1 MFYNYI
7 KNLGYVGTLILDDI
21 YLNNDMIN
29 FWNQIND
36 DKIDAT
42 NIGHS
47 TGTGV
52 VFLK

>member
-1 MFYNYI
+1 
-7 KNLGYVGTLILDDI
+7 VGTLILDDI
-21 YLNNDMIN
+21 YLNDDMVN